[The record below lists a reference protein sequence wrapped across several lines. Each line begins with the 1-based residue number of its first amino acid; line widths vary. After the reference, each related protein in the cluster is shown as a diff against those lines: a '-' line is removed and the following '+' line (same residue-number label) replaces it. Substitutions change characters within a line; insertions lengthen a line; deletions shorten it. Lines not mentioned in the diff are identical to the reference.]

1 MSTNKEEYNDLPP
14 LNDGGYAHGP
24 ADSYD
29 IPNYD
34 FADKVALV
42 TGASQGIGRH
52 VAFALARCGAKVIVS
67 SRSQGGVET
76 VDMISNDELS
86 KKAGGQGYFIK
97 CDVSKENEVQSMVN
111 ETLEKFGALHFAVNN
126 AGHSGINNLVEDQ
139 SGENFDDVFNTNVK
153 GSLFCMK
160 AEIKAMRRNEPSAKR
175 KNTGAEYAGP
185 GTTMKRSGYGRIVNI
200 GSAAAFIGFP
210 RAGMY
215 IASKHALMGLTQTAA
230 IELAADTDIRV
241 NMVVPG
247 SVKTHN
253 YELFTE
259 GSEEMKAGMIA
270 AHCTKQ
276 ILMPE
281 DVVGATLFLC
291 SDAAFFS
298 VGAAF
303 NIDGGYMTQ

>member
-1 MSTNKEEYNDLPP
+1 MKNSKNHYDNLPP

-29 IPNYD
+29 IPLYD
-34 FADKVALV
+34 YSGKVAVV

-52 VAFALARCGAKVIVS
+52 VAISLARCGATVVIA
-67 SRSQGGVET
+67 SRSQGGPET
-76 VDMISNDELS
+76 EDMINND
-86 KKAGGQGYFIK
+86 KKAQEAGGKALFIK
-97 CDVSKENEVQSMVN
+97 CDVSIEQEVIDMVN
-111 ETLEKFGALHFAVNN
+111 ETVERFGALHFAVNN
-126 AGHSGINNLVEDQ
+126 AGHSGVNNLVEDQ
-139 SGENFDDVFNTNVK
+139 TEQNYDDVFNTNVK

-160 AEIKAMRRNEPSAKR
+160 AEIKAMRKNEPSAKR
-175 KNTGAEYAGP
+175 KVTGTEYDGP
-185 GTTMKRSGYGRIVNI
+185 GTVKERSGYGRIVNI

-215 IASKHALMGLTQTAA
+215 IASKHALMGFTQTAA
-230 IELAADTDIRV
+230 LELAPDTDIRV

-259 GSEEMKAGMIA
+259 GSEVMKAGMIN
-270 AHCTKQ
+270 AHATKQ

-298 VGAAF
+298 VGMAL
-303 NIDGGYMTQ
+303 NVDGGYMTQ